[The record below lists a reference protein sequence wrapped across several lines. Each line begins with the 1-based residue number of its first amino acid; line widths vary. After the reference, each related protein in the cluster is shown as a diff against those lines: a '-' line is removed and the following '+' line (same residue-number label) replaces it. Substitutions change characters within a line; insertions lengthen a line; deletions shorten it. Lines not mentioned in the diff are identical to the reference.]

1 MDVSKQIFSSG
12 AGHICGESAWVATS
26 LSGVIIARVESSS
39 HGITTWP
46 LASTHGI
53 FGPHSTECALPAAG
67 LIIALVASNRQ
78 GHSTSEC
85 AWYFVA

>member
-1 MDVSKQIFSSG
+1 MG
-12 AGHICGESAWVATS
+12 CNVAIWSHHRTC
-26 LSGVIIARVESSS
+26 GVIIAQ
-39 HGITTWP
+39 P

-53 FGPHSTECALPAAG
+53 FGPRSTECALPAAG